1 MLLWRSDNL
10 HFDDLLGKNFISNDF
25 FELETLNRVPDD
37 FSLIVGNPPF
47 GSFKSGELKSEYAIQ
62 IESQLTKAK
71 VREAIPQNEISLLFA
86 DRAMHHIQ
94 RDGLLCMIL
103 PSANTLY
110 YQNAVGALLVY
121 DVTIPETFEK
131 VKSWVQTL
139 QEAVGKDIIFVIAG
153 NKFDL
158 SKKNMLDANNANVDA
173 YCKQE
178 NCQHFYTSAKTGYN
192 VDEAFDCLITSV
204 LKKLESSNTGGN
216 RKGRGRKLDI
226 KEQTKPKEKKKC
238 C

>member
-1 MLLWRSDNL
+1 MYDDSTFKFVILGEGRVGKTSILTR
-10 HFDDLLGKNFISNDF
+10 HFVKKFNEGEKSTVNPAFHQKTQNYNGKNY
-25 FELETLNRVPDD
+25 
-37 FSLIVGNPPF
+37 
-47 GSFKSGELKSEYAIQ
+47 ELKFWDTAGQEQFNAI
-62 IESQLTKAK
+62 
-71 VREAIPQNEISLLFA
+71 
-86 DRAMHHIQ
+86 
-94 RDGLLCMIL
+94 
-103 PSANTLY
+103 NTLY

-158 SKKNMLDANNANVDA
+158 SKKSMLDANNANVDS

-204 LKKLESSNTGGN
+204 LKKLENSNTGN
-216 RKGRGRKLDI
+216 KKGRGRKLDI
-226 KEQTKPKEKKKC
+226 KEQAKPKEKKKC